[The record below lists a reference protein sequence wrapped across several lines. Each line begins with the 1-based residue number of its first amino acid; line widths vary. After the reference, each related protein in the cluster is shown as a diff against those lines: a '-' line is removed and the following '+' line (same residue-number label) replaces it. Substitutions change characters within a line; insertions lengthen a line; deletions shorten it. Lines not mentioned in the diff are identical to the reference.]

1 MNFLP
6 GEGSLPPRQGDDR
19 GAEGEGC
26 FGDPGHRHTSG
37 GAEGQAGS
45 AGCAAQPLPAP
56 APCCP
61 CFWQLETISE
71 WWEGGETSAVGG
83 MRAEAAGQA
92 FCSLPLPLNH
102 AAQKDRERR
111 TKAGSGKPVNESLAS
126 S

>member
-1 MNFLP
+1 MDFLP

-45 AGCAAQPLPAP
+45 AGRAAQPLPAP

-92 FCSLPLPLNH
+92 FCSPALAFKP
-102 AAQKDRERR
+102 RR
-111 TKAGSGKPVNESLAS
+111 AKGQRKEDKSWEWETCQ
-126 S
+126 